1 MKRQEPLQM
10 VPKILFYAPP
20 TNEGRDIMTKLLES
34 KELKLSLSPE
44 GADGWNLEPLLSSS
58 SSLTSSDLGD
68 MLQNALERTRQ
79 SYCSCYN
86 EDDDPSKKQPPS
98 PSSVIFLGMDSPRLP
113 LADIQYALQNPSTAV
128 LCPADDGGYGMLSIP
143 SSIASQNAFSN
154 VLWSHPLTA
163 VSQLKALTDAADGM
177 TSIQIGSLMQDIDT
191 PGDLERF
198 CHSYLPHGDDDEEH
212 NTITSVLDHPVGGST
227 SNHTIS
233 SDHPTCFFMIQALQQ
248 LGKLPK
254 LS

>member
-1 MKRQEPLQM
+1 M

-79 SYCSCYN
+79 SYCRCYN
-86 EDDDPSKKQPPS
+86 EDTNSSTKPPPPS
-98 PSSVIFLGMDSPRLP
+98 TVIFLGMDSPRLP
-113 LADIQYALQNPSTAV
+113 LADIQYALKNPTTAV
-128 LCPADDGGYGMLSIP
+128 LCPADDGGYGMLSVP
-143 SSIASQNAFSN
+143 SSIASQNAFSK

-163 VSQLKALTDAADGM
+163 VSQLKALTDAAGGV
-177 TSIQIGSLMQDIDT
+177 TSIQLGSLMHDIDT
-191 PGDLERF
+191 PEDLERF
-198 CHSYLPHGDDDEEH
+198 CHVYLPHGDDDEER
-212 NTITSVLDHPVGGST
+212 TSVLDHPVGGSGN
-227 SNHTIS
+227 SHTIS
-233 SDHPTCFFMIQALQQ
+233 SDHPTCFFTIQALQE